1 VAPPEPAPIAAPAP
15 VVPPR
20 SYSVIQP
27 QAPAATSRLAPIV
40 NQTLVTSV
48 QASSHQSWY
57 SAPPPTDT
65 RTVANSYRRNNSSI
79 NTSTVLE
86 TTSGSHAP
94 TMTSVPPALPRRD
107 PMAETG
113 RNPYGGGATTQPS
126 VSVAARPPLAYSTAT
141 VESNSSVA
149 ALPLV
154 EPATRVR
161 GLDDSGP
168 PEISFAELQQ
178 LLQDSGPESNRGQR
192 SYHVSLL
199 QTGPTV
205 YFNVEK
211 TKKNVTA
218 TVEKRKDN
226 KVRPVVQTL
235 SLPLG
240 FVYVSAPFLQT
251 LWLVLCWH
259 CSTSM

>member
-1 VAPPEPAPIAAPAP
+1 M
-15 VVPPR
+15 
-20 SYSVIQP
+20 
-27 QAPAATSRLAPIV
+27 
-40 NQTLVTSV
+40 
-48 QASSHQSWY
+48 
-57 SAPPPTDT
+57 
-65 RTVANSYRRNNSSI
+65 
-79 NTSTVLE
+79 VLD

-94 TMTSVPPALPRRD
+94 TIASEPPVLRRD
-107 PMAETG
+107 AVAATG
-113 RNPYGGGATTQPS
+113 RNPYGGGGATTQPS

-141 VESNSSVA
+141 AESNSSVT

-161 GLDDSGP
+161 GVDDSGP
-168 PEISFAELQQ
+168 PEISFVELQQ

-192 SYHVSLL
+192 SYRVSLL

-235 SLPLG
+235 PLPLG